1 MHELASKYNVNL
13 KKIMGVNVAF
23 DTVDNTDDY
32 EPFRTPDL
40 NLDKTKLL
48 SRDDLTSSNNRYTN
62 QGHLKKN
69 LTISIKDNTQSQNL

>member
-23 DTVDNTDDY
+23 DMVDNTDDY

-40 NLDKTKLL
+40 NQDRPKLL
-48 SRDDLTSSNNRYTN
+48 SRVDLISSNNRYTN
-62 QGHLKKN
+62 QGHLKKK
-69 LTISIKDNTQSQNL
+69 LTISIKDNIES